1 VATTYEARTISVS
14 ISRDPHDVYAFA
26 ANPANLPRWA
36 SGLSGLGTPI
46 EQAGDARVVQTP
58 EGPVTIRFTAP
69 NPFGVLDH
77 WVRPATGGEVY
88 APMRVIPNGA
98 GSQVLFTLHRLPAMS
113 ADQFAADAAW
123 VERDLVA
130 LKALLESSSG

>member
-1 VATTYEARTISVS
+1 VAATHEARTISVS
-14 ISRDPHDVYAFA
+14 IDRAAHAVYAFA

-36 SGLSGLGTPI
+36 SGLSGLGTTI
-46 EQAGDARVVQTP
+46 AQVGDVWVAQTP
-58 EGPVTIRFTAP
+58 EGPVTIRFATP

-98 GSQVLFTLHRLPAMS
+98 GSHLQFILFRLPAMS
-113 ADQFAADAAW
+113 DDQFAADAAL
-123 VERDLVA
+123 VERDLLA
-130 LKALLESSSG
+130 LKALLEAS